1 MPSAEGWVDRYFE
14 DFKVGDVY
22 RHAVGRTISEADNT
36 WFTLLTVN
44 TQQLHFNREC
54 GERSEFGR
62 MLVNSCL
69 TLAIVTGLT
78 VADVTQHVVANLGW
92 DDVRLPHPVF
102 VGDTLW
108 AESMVLSARPSRSRP
123 GAGIVEVGTRG
134 LNQNGDVCVTFRR
147 TAMIH
152 RRGADEAAIPFPD
165 APTPISAAFAA
176 P

>member
-1 MPSAEGWVDRYFE
+1 
-14 DFKVGDVY
+14 
-22 RHAVGRTISEADNT
+22 
-36 WFTLLTVN
+36 
-44 TQQLHFNREC
+44 
-54 GERSEFGR
+54 

-69 TLAIVTGLT
+69 TSAIVTGLT

-108 AESMVLSARPSRSRP
+108 AETVVLSTRPSRSRP

-134 LNQNGDVCVTFRR
+134 LNQNGDVCITSRR

-152 RRGADEAAIPFPD
+152 RRGADEAALPFP
-165 APTPISAAFAA
+165 AAANPISAAFAR
-176 P
+176 PV